1 MGGMNSG
8 RKNQGGKRT
17 TEDCRSLDVRQF
29 QRDWLLD
36 NGKSFGWNWTRNGEK
51 MASIQVR
58 AEIGRLILEYRHQH
72 GEGEWKS
79 VNYPVKIVWT
89 PCNYG
94 GLRAWFNCPANGCG
108 RRVAKIFLGSAGI
121 FACRHCY
128 QLAYASQREN
138 ADDRATRQA
147 AKIRDR
153 LGWQPG
159 ILNGPGDKPKGMHWQ
174 TYQRL
179 VFEHDTF
186 VNQSLAWM
194 AKRLGHVPGVL
205 DNIGL
210 TLPSQM

>member
-29 QRDWLLD
+29 QRDGLLD

-58 AEIGRLILEYRHQH
+58 IEVDRLILEYRHQH
-72 GEGEWKS
+72 GEAEWKS
-79 VNYPVKIVWT
+79 VNYPVKVVWT

-138 ADDRATRQA
+138 ADDRAMRKA

-159 ILNGPGDKPKGMHWQ
+159 ILNGTGDKPDGMHWK
-174 TYQRL
+174 TYLRL
-179 VFEHDTF
+179 VNEHDAFT
-186 VNQSLAWM
+186 NISL
-194 AKRLGHVPGVL
+194 LGMQRQ
-205 DNIGL
+205 I
-210 TLPSQM
+210 QMMGANLN